1 MRTRANR
8 KSLLVAA
15 AVATGLALS
24 ACGGGGFDDDAGGG
38 DGGDGGSGDGPVE
51 LTMLIASSGD
61 AETAAVEDAVQTW
74 GEESGNTVTVTV
86 ASDMNQ
92 ELAQGFSGGN
102 PPDLFY
108 LDASQFAN
116 YASNG
121 SLYAYGDQ
129 VDDPDDFYESLRDT
143 FTYEDTL
150 QCAPKDFSTLA
161 LEINDAAWK
170 KAGLTDADIPTD
182 WDELASV
189 AEQLTTG
196 DQVGLGLSPGID
208 RLGAFVV
215 ANGGWWLNEDNTE
228 ATAGSPEV
236 VDALTYVQ
244 DNMKKGSFA
253 LSSQLDAGWGGEAFG
268 TGKAAMTVEGNWI
281 KGAMTNDYPDVKY
294 TVAPMPA
301 GPAGQGTLLFTQ
313 CWGIASDS
321 DAQEQAVD
329 LVNFL
334 TSAEQ
339 QLAFSEA
346 FGVMPSRE
354 SASGDY
360 ESAFPEDQ
368 PFIEGGEY
376 GHGPIT
382 APGMEQVISDVN
394 SKLEGIADADIQS
407 VMDEFDTNADAAL
420 GQ

>member
-8 KSLLVAA
+8 KTLLLAA
-15 AVATGLALS
+15 AVAAGLALT
-24 ACGGGGFDDDAGGG
+24 ACGGGGFDDDSGGG
-38 DGGDGGSGDGPVE
+38 DGGDGGSADGPVE

-61 AETAAVEDAVQTW
+61 AETAAVQDAVDAW
-74 GEESGNTVTVTV
+74 GEESGNSVKVTV

-92 ELAQGFSGGN
+92 ELAQGFASNN

-161 LEINDAAWK
+161 LEINTDAWN
-170 KAGLTDADIPTD
+170 KAGLTDADVPTD
-182 WDELASV
+182 WDQLASV
-189 AEQLTTG
+189 AEELTAG

-215 ANGGWWLNEDNTE
+215 GNGGWWLDDDNSA
-228 ATAGSPEV
+228 ATAGSAEV

-244 DNMKKGSFA
+244 DNMKRGSFA

-268 TGKAAMTVEGNWI
+268 TGKAAMTIEGNWI

-301 GPAGQGTLLFTQ
+301 GPAGEGTLLFTQ
-313 CWGIASDS
+313 CWGIAAQS
-321 DAQEQAVD
+321 DAQDQAVD
-329 LVNFL
+329 LVDHL

-360 ESAFPEDQ
+360 EAQFPDDQ
-368 PFIEGGEY
+368 PFIAGGDY

-382 APGMEQVISDVN
+382 APGMEQVVSDLN
-394 SKLEGIADADIQS
+394 SKLENIQDADIQA
-407 VMDEFDTNADAAL
+407 VLDEFDTNADAAL

>member
-1 MRTRANR
+1 MWISAKR
-8 KSLLVAA
+8 KSLVLATAA
-15 AVATGLALS
+15 ATALVLS
-24 ACGGGGFDDDAGGG
+24 ACGGGGFDDD
-38 DGGDGGSGDGPVE
+38 DGGNGDEGSSADGPVE

-61 AETAAVEDAVQTW
+61 AETAAVEDAVQRW
-74 GEESGNTVTVTV
+74 GDESGNTVEVTV
-86 ASDMNQ
+86 ASDMTQ

-102 PPDLFY
+102 PPDIFY

-161 LEINDAAWK
+161 LQINDAAWK

-182 WDELASV
+182 WDQLATV
-189 AEQLTTG
+189 ADELTTG

-215 ANGGWWLNEDNTE
+215 GNGGWWLNEDDTE
-228 ATAGSPEV
+228 ATGGTPEV

-244 DNMKKGSFA
+244 DNIKEGSFA
-253 LSSQLDAGWGGEAFG
+253 LSNQIDAGWGGEAFG
-268 TGKAAMTVEGNWI
+268 TGKAAMTIEGNWI

-301 GPAGQGTLLFTQ
+301 GPSGDGTLLFTQ

-334 TSAEQ
+334 TSADQ
-339 QLAFSEA
+339 QLTFAEA
-346 FGVMPSRE
+346 FGVMPSRQ
-354 SASGDY
+354 SASGDF
-360 ESAFPEDQ
+360 EAAFPDDQ
-368 PFIEGGEY
+368 PFIAGGDY

-382 APGMEQVISDVN
+382 APGMEQVIADVN
-394 SKLEGIADADIQS
+394 SQLEDMENADIQG

-420 GQ
+420 SQ